1 MTEERKLKRIVVTK
15 DMIQNEKTTDLN
27 FAPIETEAVLPW
39 YKNSKILLAVSF
51 TLLIVVQGYLALQNA
66 FASSMILGLVYLA
79 IIGCAVLAI
88 IWTIIREIAACS
100 VFRLRKTCRETDM
113 KSEVCELLAK
123 QEYNRNAEVINAFRQ
138 WKQRADSFTSAN
150 DIKTAYSELV
160 LEPFIDKK
168 AVKIIS
174 TNSLQTAAFVATSP
188 FVFTDMLFVFASNL
202 RMTSQ
207 IAECY
212 GMELGLS
219 VRWQIYKTVFHNMMM
234 SGGAELLTDMASP
247 LGVGLI
253 GKFSAKIGQGML
265 GGLYAAR
272 LGIKVAEL
280 CRPVEFTDKN
290 KPSTTTVFK
299 SIYKMFK
306 DRKLIVEANEK

>member
-1 MTEERKLKRIVVTK
+1 MAGERKLKKIVVTK
-15 DMIQNEKTTDLN
+15 NMIRTEKMTDLN
-27 FAPIETEAVLPW
+27 FDPIETETVSPW
-39 YKNSKILLAVSF
+39 YKKPKLLLAVSF
-51 TLLIVVQGYLALQNA
+51 TLLVVVQGYLMLKNA
-66 FASSMILGLVYLA
+66 FESSLFLGTVYFA
-79 IIGCAVLAI
+79 VIGCAVLALA
-88 IWTIIREIAACS
+88 WTIMREAAACT
-100 VFRLRKTCRETDM
+100 VFRLRKTCRETDV
-113 KSEVCELLAK
+113 KTEVCDLLAK
-123 QEYNRNAEVINAFRQ
+123 QKYNRNADVVEAFGQ
-138 WKQRADSFTSAN
+138 WKQRAASFTSAK
-150 DIKTAYSELV
+150 DVKSAYSDLI

-174 TNSLQTAAFVATSP
+174 ASSLQTAAFVATSP

-202 RMTSQ
+202 RMTSR

-219 VRWQIYKTVFHNMMM
+219 VRWQIYKTVSRNMMM

-253 GKFSAKIGQGML
+253 GKFSARIGQGML

-272 LGIKVAEL
+272 LGVKVAEL

-290 KPSTTTVFK
+290 RPSTSVVFK
-299 SIYKMFK
+299 SIYEMFK
-306 DRKLIVEANEK
+306 DRKLIGEEG